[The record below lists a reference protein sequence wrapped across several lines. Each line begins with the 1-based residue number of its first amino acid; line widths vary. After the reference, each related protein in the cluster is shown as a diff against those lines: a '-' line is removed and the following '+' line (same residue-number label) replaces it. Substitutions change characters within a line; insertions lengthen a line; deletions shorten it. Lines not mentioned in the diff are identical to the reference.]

1 MDGDLID
8 RIYECSVAPEL
19 WPSVLD
25 DLAEMTE
32 ARGGLLFSARKTLC
46 WTASGS
52 IRDVFE
58 DYVNEGWFMRCPRR
72 PCLMSQ
78 GAPSFFVEQ
87 DFWSEDQIEVD
98 PIYRDFFRPRGLGWS
113 AGTGLQVPT
122 GDSIIFSVERT
133 LERGPFEAQEV
144 ATLNDLRPHLARS
157 ALVSARLGLQRAQG
171 ATEALSALRLPALLL
186 SDSGVVIEV
195 NPWAQDLSEQVRI
208 GAGNRLVLADKAA
221 QDLLTG
227 GLKAIHTAPGVGA
240 TTFPLRDEL
249 GKATMVLHL
258 IPVKRSAHD
267 IFGQSFA
274 LLLMTPISGER
285 TPSLDLMRSLF
296 DLTPAEARVAQ
307 GIAAGKTLEDLAA
320 AGDVSINTVRN
331 QLRRVLEKTGCTR
344 QAELAALLS
353 SVAVGVGQ

>member
-1 MDGDLID
+1 MDSDLID
-8 RIYECSVAPEL
+8 RIYECSVVPEL

-25 DLAEMTE
+25 DLADMTE
-32 ARGGLLFSARKTLC
+32 ARGGLLFSARKALC

-58 DYVNEGWFMRCPRR
+58 DYVNDGWFLRCPRR

-78 GAPSFFVEQ
+78 AQPSFFVEQ
-87 DFWSEDQIEVD
+87 DFWSEDQIEID

-133 LERGPFEAQEV
+133 LERGPFEAEDV
-144 ATLNDLRPHLARS
+144 AALNELRPHLARS

-171 ATEALSALRLPALLL
+171 AAEALSGLRLPALLL
-186 SDSGVVIEV
+186 NEAGTVIEA
-195 NPWAQDLSEQVRI
+195 NSWMEALSDQVKY
-208 GAGNRLVLADKAA
+208 GAGNRLVLGDRAA
-221 QDLLTG
+221 QEMLTA
-227 GLKAIHTAPGVGA
+227 GLKSLDSA
-240 TTFPLRDEL
+240 TGLHRNTFPLRDEW

-258 IPVKRSAHD
+258 IPIRRSAHD

-274 LLLMTPISGER
+274 LLLMTPVSSER
-285 TPSLDLMRSLF
+285 SPSLDLLRSLF
-296 DLTPAEARVAQ
+296 DLTPAEARVGQ
-307 GIAAGKTLEDLAA
+307 GIASGKSLEDLAQ
-320 AGDVSINTVRN
+320 AGEVSINTVRN
-331 QLRRVLEKTGCTR
+331 QLRRVLEKTGCAR

-353 SVAVGVGQ
+353 SVAVGAGG